1 MDILSI
7 MSQAWCAS
15 FERGRPQPLPLSIVR
30 MLRMP
35 ATPLLT
41 GPAGCGA
48 LSMEYGGW
56 LMESW
61 IITGFFESFPRLND
75 LLTYAQETAS
85 CILFGGYGVAM
96 TLKPFYRKFGT

>member
-7 MSQAWCAS
+7 LSQAWCAP
-15 FERGRPQPLPLSIVR
+15 FERGQPQPLPLSIVR

-41 GPAGCGA
+41 GPAGYGA

-61 IITGFFESFPRLND
+61 IITGFLESSPRLNS
-75 LLTYAQETAS
+75 LLAYAKKWHSVFCLEDME
-85 CILFGGYGVAM
+85 L
-96 TLKPFYRKFGT
+96 